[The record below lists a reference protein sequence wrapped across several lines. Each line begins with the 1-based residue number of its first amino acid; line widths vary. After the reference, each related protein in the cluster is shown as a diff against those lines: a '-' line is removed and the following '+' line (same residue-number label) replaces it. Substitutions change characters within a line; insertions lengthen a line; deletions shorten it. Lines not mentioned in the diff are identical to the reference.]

1 MSFSV
6 NTNASAFIALQNLNS
21 TNSQLG
27 VVQNRI
33 NTGLAV
39 SSAKDDGATFAIAQ
53 NLRSDLGGLNAVQSS
68 LSRAQSTI
76 DIGLS
81 AAQSISDLL
90 IDLKEKA
97 VAASDAGLDAASRS
111 ALSADFTSLANQ
123 IGTIVS
129 SAEFNGTNIIDGTGQ
144 VSAILNDTGT
154 ETFSVAAQ
162 DLSSGSGGATSLTS
176 TALTSATQ
184 AASLVVEI
192 ESAITSVNSTLS
204 SLGAAARVLEAQQT
218 FVTQLSDTIEAG
230 IGNLVDADLAQESA
244 RLQALQVRQQLG
256 LQALSIA
263 NQAPSAVLSLFR

>member
-6 NTNASAFIALQNLNS
+6 NTNASAFVALQNLTS
-21 TNSQLG
+21 TNNQLG

-39 SSAKDDGATFAIAQ
+39 ASAKDDGATFAIAQ
-53 NLRSDLGGLNAVQSS
+53 NLRSDLGGLSAVQSS

-81 AAQSISDLL
+81 AGQSISDLL
-90 IDLKEKA
+90 VDLKEKA

-111 ALSADFTSLANQ
+111 ALSDDFNSLFGQ
-123 IGTIVS
+123 INTIVT

-144 VSAILNDTGT
+144 VNAILNDTGT
-154 ETFSVAAQ
+154 ESFSVAAQ
-162 DLSSGSGGATSLTS
+162 NLSSSGGAT
-176 TALTSATQ
+176 ALTLSVIGSAAD
-184 AASLVVEI
+184 AASLVAQI
-192 ESAITSVNSTLS
+192 ETAIASVNGSLS

-256 LQALSIA
+256 RQALSIA